1 MCPNDFPLLF
11 PIFPSV
17 LRDRQGA
24 DEGFEVLRQ
33 ALWRMRLVSLPS
45 LVEQADSHLL
55 DECCRG
61 MWGTLLTK
69 WQKKEFPQELWKWWV
84 LFYICKAEAL
94 GKSCLLK
101 QDPMPQLHWSR
112 NPWPAQATFLWLSLV
127 SARAFTYTILI
138 NSLRNPNSKHSAF
151 PTSLPPASTH
161 SAEGVNRSD
170 VSMATVN
177 QISSWGSASN
187 VGFLIVPVLGSVR
200 CVTPRWQYLTIS
212 SGSSMMRWLAL
223 APSPPET
230 VISCELQQA
239 APLMG

>member
-1 MCPNDFPLLF
+1 MNAAEEC
-11 PIFPSV
+11 
-17 LRDRQGA
+17 
-24 DEGFEVLRQ
+24 EVL
-33 ALWRMRLVSLPS
+33 
-45 LVEQADSHLL
+45 
-55 DECCRG
+55 C
-61 MWGTLLTK
+61 
-69 WQKKEFPQELWKWWV
+69 WQSDRRRNFHKSFGNGGCY
-84 LFYICKAEAL
+84 FTYAKAEAL

-101 QDPMPQLHWSR
+101 EDPMPQLHWSR
-112 NPWPAQATFLWLSLV
+112 NPWPAQATFLWLFLV
-127 SARAFTYTILI
+127 SAHAFTYTILI
-138 NSLRNPNSKHSAF
+138 NSLWNPNSKHSGF

-212 SGSSMMRWLAL
+212 SGSSMMQWLAL